1 MTDTA
6 YRIPRHSVGLTIFL
20 LMAGATLGAVWGLFL
35 SSFVA
40 TASLAAGGPL
50 ALLIAGPLL
59 FAIYGVGTTYIVF
72 GAPLWALFGGMWFA
86 ASSSRDTGSAA
97 TQMGVTFF
105 SKSHPIN
112 QATQQMAQQLDLP
125 PVRYVGWFG
134 SDDVNAFAMG
144 TSNRYALVAVSKGA
158 IENLSQEQLDAVIAH
173 ELGHIASN
181 DMERMTYALGVRESL
196 TFFLIFRG
204 LKKFARWVF
213 TPLSEL
219 ELLRFSR
226 AREFTAD
233 AISAHLTSSEAMIS
247 VLETLKGA
255 KLEPQPH
262 NQAFVMMAAL
272 GDNTL
277 FSTHPSLDD
286 RINALRALPVSTSV
300 QQPDQ
305 ETSVPSPQP
314 ISS

>member
-1 MTDTA
+1 
-6 YRIPRHSVGLTIFL
+6 
-20 LMAGATLGAVWGLFL
+20 
-35 SSFVA
+35 
-40 TASLAAGGPL
+40 
-50 ALLIAGPLL
+50 
-59 FAIYGVGTTYIVF
+59 
-72 GAPLWALFGGMWFA
+72 
-86 ASSSRDTGSAA
+86 
-97 TQMGVTFF
+97 
-105 SKSHPIN
+105 
-112 QATQQMAQQLDLP
+112 
-125 PVRYVGWFG
+125 
-134 SDDVNAFAMG
+134 
-144 TSNRYALVAVSKGA
+144 
-158 IENLSQEQLDAVIAH
+158 
-173 ELGHIASN
+173 
-181 DMERMTYALGVRESL
+181 TYALGVRESL

-233 AISAHLTSSEAMIS
+233 AISAHLTSSKAMIS